1 MTTRKINK
9 KEWKPFFETISRVIG
24 AKQAEIEVLSLDL
37 GDQIEADWLPLV
49 GVTYDPKDDIL
60 DVALDGLDHLIPK
73 PQEIYVEGS
82 GTNLEAVAVVDADG
96 KRQIVKFRDPI
107 ALPPARD

>member
-1 MTTRKINK
+1 MTTRKLDK
-9 KEWKPFFETISRVIG
+9 KEWKPFFDRIARVIG

-37 GDQIEADWLPLV
+37 GDQIEAEWLPLL

-73 PQEIYVEGS
+73 PKEIYVEGS
-82 GTNLEAVAVVDADG
+82 GIDLEAVAVVDADG

-107 ALPPARD
+107 ALPPAHV

>member
-1 MTTRKINK
+1 METRKLDK
-9 KEWKPFFETISRVIG
+9 KEWKPFFERISRVVG

-37 GDQIEADWLPLV
+37 GDQIEAEWLPLL
-49 GVTYDPKDDIL
+49 GVTYNPKDDIL
-60 DVALDGLDHLIPK
+60 DVALDGLDHMIPN

-82 GTNLEAVAVVDADG
+82 GIDLAALAVVDADG

-107 ALPPARD
+107 ALPPAHA